1 MRYGNENR
9 VHYDEVGKSVD
20 FYITSPEIIEKLMET
35 IENMAHEAISVN
47 NYKQTLE
54 LVSML
59 VDGEEAIEKFNQP
72 RFVPTYDKT
81 STGSLEEE

>member
-1 MRYGNENR
+1 MNYGNR
-9 VHYDEVGKSVD
+9 IRYDEVDRTID
-20 FYITSPEIIEKLMET
+20 FYIKDQELAEKFMEV

-81 STGSLEEE
+81 STRSLEDE